1 MSNIIKQKY
10 ARLQF
15 IMRVISIIFS
25 GKLHFLHLTLYQHRK
40 VQTVPI

>member
-15 IMRVISIIFS
+15 NMRGISIIFS
-25 GKLHFLHLTLYQHRK
+25 GKLQFLHLTLYQHRK
-40 VQTVPI
+40 VQIVLI